1 MSKCIRISIYIF
13 TLFISIFFV
22 LESYSGSLEL
32 ELLKKRAY
40 RGGIVDE
47 YLYGRK
53 LVLGNYP
60 MIKKIEGIN
69 FLKKSALKGY
79 APAILF
85 LAQMYEKGIGGIKR
99 NFVEA
104 YTWYKKGEEI
114 GLEIAKIKLAPL
126 HKDKN
131 NKDFR
136 LFGIVLKGARRF
148 ALSYILQKHGAV
160 PIKINENSFC
170 DLFSSEKLL
179 PGTDLMQVCY
189 NKDGEF
195 AFLEY
200 RYPPRPVD
208 YDKLLASWLVKLK
221 KKYGT
226 PKEIRVNNL
235 VDRYVWEK
243 KGILIYFWIEPKTY
257 TCFLRYVDSDTY
269 KELYELYRSNKER
282 KKLNSVEFF

>member
-1 MSKCIRISIYIF
+1 MKKYIKIF
-13 TLFISIFFV
+13 VCFLIIFCIFFV
-22 LESYSGSLEL
+22 VESYSGSLEL
-32 ELLKKRAY
+32 QLLKKRAY
-40 RGGIVDE
+40 KGDTVAE

-53 LVLGNYP
+53 LVLGDYP
-60 MIKKIEGIN
+60 MEKKIKGIH

-99 NFVEA
+99 DFVEA
-104 YTWYKKGEEI
+104 YKWYKKGEEI
-114 GLEIAKIKLAPL
+114 GLEIAKLKLAPL
-126 HKDKN
+126 HKEKN
-131 NKDFR
+131 NEDFR
-136 LFGIVLKGARRF
+136 LFGFVLKGARRF
-148 ALSYILQKHGAV
+148 AISYILQKHGAV

-170 DLFSSEKLL
+170 DLFSTQKLL

-195 AFLEY
+195 ALLEY

-208 YDKLLASWLVKLK
+208 YDKLLASWLAKLK
-221 KKYGT
+221 KKYGN

-257 TCFLRYVDSDTY
+257 TCFLRYVDPDTY
-269 KELYELYRSNKER
+269 KELFELNRANKER
-282 KKLNSVEFF
+282 KQLNRIEFF